1 MTDNYDIIK
10 DFLVPTEILVEEL
23 GPTRSK
29 IILEPLEQGF
39 GHTLGNAL
47 RRIML
52 SSMPGTAVSEVKID
66 GVLHEYSTI
75 EGVQEDVID
84 ILLNLKEL
92 SVRLLESEEAE
103 LKISKKSKGK
113 VVAGDIDTPA
123 GVEIINPDHLIATL
137 TDKGSLNMLLK
148 VTRGRGF
155 VPVKPLSEDEG
166 QETGLLRLD
175 ATYSPIKRVSYT
187 VEDARV
193 EQRTN
198 LDRLIVDIDTDGTLD
213 AEEVLRI
220 SATILQHQL
229 SAFAELGRLEEVIE
243 EKEEAMIDPVM
254 MRPVDELELTVRSAN
269 CLKAENIHY
278 IGDLVTRMESDLLR
292 TPNLGKKSL
301 NEIKEVLASRGLS
314 LGLVLEHWPPETTKN
329 FNMRHRKSGRKLNRN
344 SSHRTALMRSL
355 AISIILRESIKTTL
369 AKAKE
374 IRGFL
379 EPLVTLAKEN
389 TVANQRKA
397 YSKLRDKAAVAKLF
411 SEIGPRFKERPGG
424 YLRVIKRGHRAGD
437 KSPIAQVEFLKED
450 NEVSESEALEEAS
463 S

>member
-10 DFLVPTEILVEEL
+10 DFLTPTEIVVEES

-29 IILEPLEQGF
+29 IVLEPLEQGF

-47 RRIML
+47 RRIIL

-84 ILLNLKEL
+84 ILLNLKDL
-92 SVRLLESEEAE
+92 SVRLTEVEDAVLTLSKSGSGVVTAADIE
-103 LKISKKSKGK
+103 LS
-113 VVAGDIDTPA
+113 T
-123 GVEIINPDHLIATL
+123 GVEVINPDHHIATL
-137 TDKGSLNMLLK
+137 NEEGSINMTMK

-155 VPVKPLSEDEG
+155 VPVRPLDEDEG

-175 ATYSPIKRVSYT
+175 ATYSPIKRVTYQ
-187 VEDARV
+187 VDNARV

-198 LDRLIVDIDTDGTLD
+198 LDRLTVDIDTDGTLE
-213 AEEVLRI
+213 AEEILRI

-243 EKEEAMIDPVM
+243 EKEEAKIDPIM
-254 MRPVDELELTVRSAN
+254 LRPVDELELTVRSAN

-301 NEIKEVLASRGLS
+301 NEIKEVLLSRGLS
-314 LGLVLEHWPPETTKN
+314 LGLILDNWPPEN
-329 FNMRHRKSGRKLNRN
+329 N
-344 SSHRTALMRSL
+344 
-355 AISIILRESIKTTL
+355 
-369 AKAKE
+369 
-374 IRGFL
+374 
-379 EPLVTLAKEN
+379 
-389 TVANQRKA
+389 
-397 YSKLRDKAAVAKLF
+397 
-411 SEIGPRFKERPGG
+411 
-424 YLRVIKRGHRAGD
+424 
-437 KSPIAQVEFLKED
+437 
-450 NEVSESEALEEAS
+450 
-463 S
+463 

>member
-10 DFLVPTEILVEEL
+10 DFLTPTEIVVEES

-29 IILEPLEQGF
+29 IVLEPLEQGF

-47 RRIML
+47 RRIIL

-84 ILLNLKEL
+84 ILLNLKDL
-92 SVRLLESEEAE
+92 SVRLTEVEDAE
-103 LKISKKSKGK
+103 LTLSKSGSG
-113 VVAGDIDTPA
+113 VVTAADIELSTC
-123 GVEIINPDHLIATL
+123 VEVINPDHHIATL
-137 TDKGSLNMLLK
+137 NEEGSINMTMK

-155 VPVKPLSEDEG
+155 VPVRPLDEDEG

-175 ATYSPIKRVSYT
+175 ATYSPIRRVTYQ
-187 VEDARV
+187 VDNARV

-198 LDRLIVDIDTDGTLD
+198 LDRLTVDIDTDGTLE
-213 AEEVLRI
+213 AEEILRI

-243 EKEEAMIDPVM
+243 EKEEAKIDPIM
-254 MRPVDELELTVRSAN
+254 LRPVDELELTVRSAN

-301 NEIKEVLASRGLS
+301 NEIKEVLLSRGLS
-314 LGLVLEHWPPETTKN
+314 LGLILDNWPPEN
-329 FNMRHRKSGRKLNRN
+329 N
-344 SSHRTALMRSL
+344 
-355 AISIILRESIKTTL
+355 
-369 AKAKE
+369 
-374 IRGFL
+374 
-379 EPLVTLAKEN
+379 
-389 TVANQRKA
+389 
-397 YSKLRDKAAVAKLF
+397 
-411 SEIGPRFKERPGG
+411 
-424 YLRVIKRGHRAGD
+424 
-437 KSPIAQVEFLKED
+437 
-450 NEVSESEALEEAS
+450 
-463 S
+463 

>member
-10 DFLVPTEILVEEL
+10 DFLTPTEIVVEES

-29 IILEPLEQGF
+29 IVLEPLEQGF

-47 RRIML
+47 RRIIL

-84 ILLNLKEL
+84 ILLNLKDL
-92 SVRLLESEEAE
+92 SVRLTEVEDAE
-103 LKISKKSKGK
+103 LTVSKSGSGT
-113 VVAGDIDTPA
+113 VTAADIELPT
-123 GVEIINPDHLIATL
+123 GVEIINPDHHIATL
-137 TDKGSLNMLLK
+137 NDEGLINMTMR

-155 VPVKPLSEDEG
+155 VPVRPLDEDEG

-175 ATYSPIKRVSYT
+175 ATYSPIKRVTYQ
-187 VEDARV
+187 VDNARV

-198 LDRLIVDIDTDGTLD
+198 LDRLTVDIDTDGTLE
-213 AEEVLRI
+213 AEEILRI

-243 EKEEAMIDPVM
+243 EKEEAKIDPIM
-254 MRPVDELELTVRSAN
+254 LRPVDELELTVRSAN

-301 NEIKEVLASRGLS
+301 NEIKEVLLSRGLS
-314 LGLVLEHWPPETTKN
+314 LGLILDNWPPEN
-329 FNMRHRKSGRKLNRN
+329 N
-344 SSHRTALMRSL
+344 
-355 AISIILRESIKTTL
+355 
-369 AKAKE
+369 
-374 IRGFL
+374 
-379 EPLVTLAKEN
+379 
-389 TVANQRKA
+389 
-397 YSKLRDKAAVAKLF
+397 
-411 SEIGPRFKERPGG
+411 
-424 YLRVIKRGHRAGD
+424 
-437 KSPIAQVEFLKED
+437 
-450 NEVSESEALEEAS
+450 
-463 S
+463 

>member
-10 DFLVPTEILVEEL
+10 DFLVPTDILVEEL

-52 SSMPGTAVSEVKID
+52 SSMPGTAVSEVKIE
-66 GVLHEYSTI
+66 GVLHEYTTI

-123 GVEIINPDHLIATL
+123 GVEIVNPDHLIATV
-137 TDKGSLNMLLK
+137 TDKGSLNMVLK

-243 EKEEAMIDPVM
+243 EKEEALIDPVM

-269 CLKAENIHY
+269 CLKAENVNF

-314 LGLVLEHWPPETTKN
+314 LGLVLEHWPPETT
-329 FNMRHRKSGRKLNRN
+329 
-344 SSHRTALMRSL
+344 
-355 AISIILRESIKTTL
+355 
-369 AKAKE
+369 
-374 IRGFL
+374 
-379 EPLVTLAKEN
+379 
-389 TVANQRKA
+389 
-397 YSKLRDKAAVAKLF
+397 
-411 SEIGPRFKERPGG
+411 
-424 YLRVIKRGHRAGD
+424 
-437 KSPIAQVEFLKED
+437 
-450 NEVSESEALEEAS
+450 
-463 S
+463 

>member
-10 DFLVPTEILVEEL
+10 DFLTPTEIVVEES

-29 IILEPLEQGF
+29 IVLEPLEQGF

-47 RRIML
+47 RRIIL

-84 ILLNLKEL
+84 ILLNLKDL
-92 SVRLLESEEAE
+92 SVRLTEVEDAE
-103 LKISKKSKGK
+103 LKISKSGSGT
-113 VVAGDIDTPA
+113 VTAADIDLPT
-123 GVEIINPDHLIATL
+123 GGEIINPDHHIATL
-137 TDKGSLNMLLK
+137 NEEGSINMMLK

-155 VPVKPLSEDEG
+155 VPVKPLDEDEG

-175 ATYSPIKRVSYT
+175 ATYSPIRRVTYQ
-187 VEDARV
+187 VDNARV

-198 LDRLIVDIDTDGTLD
+198 LDRLTVDIDTDGTLE
-213 AEEVLRI
+213 AEEILRI

-243 EKEEAMIDPVM
+243 EKEEAKIDPIM
-254 MRPVDELELTVRSAN
+254 LRPVDELELTVRSAN

-301 NEIKEVLASRGLS
+301 NEIKEVLLSRGLS
-314 LGLVLEHWPPETTKN
+314 LGLILDNWPPEN
-329 FNMRHRKSGRKLNRN
+329 N
-344 SSHRTALMRSL
+344 
-355 AISIILRESIKTTL
+355 
-369 AKAKE
+369 
-374 IRGFL
+374 
-379 EPLVTLAKEN
+379 
-389 TVANQRKA
+389 
-397 YSKLRDKAAVAKLF
+397 
-411 SEIGPRFKERPGG
+411 
-424 YLRVIKRGHRAGD
+424 
-437 KSPIAQVEFLKED
+437 
-450 NEVSESEALEEAS
+450 
-463 S
+463 

>member
-10 DFLVPTEILVEEL
+10 DFLTPTEIVVEES

-29 IILEPLEQGF
+29 IVLEPLEQGF

-47 RRIML
+47 RRIIL

-84 ILLNLKEL
+84 ILLNLKDL
-92 SVRLLESEEAE
+92 SVRLTEVEDAE
-103 LKISKKSKGK
+103 LTLSKSGSGA
-113 VVAGDIDTPA
+113 VTAADIELST
-123 GVEIINPDHLIATL
+123 GVEVINPDHHIATL
-137 TDKGSLNMLLK
+137 NEEGSINMTMK

-155 VPVKPLSEDEG
+155 VPVRPLDEDEG

-175 ATYSPIKRVSYT
+175 ATYSPIKRVTYQ
-187 VEDARV
+187 VDNARV

-198 LDRLIVDIDTDGTLD
+198 LDRLTVDIDTDGTLE
-213 AEEVLRI
+213 AEEILRI

-243 EKEEAMIDPVM
+243 EKEEAKIDPIM
-254 MRPVDELELTVRSAN
+254 LRPVDELELTVRSAN

-301 NEIKEVLASRGLS
+301 NEIKEVLLSRGLS
-314 LGLVLEHWPPETTKN
+314 LGLILDNWPPEN
-329 FNMRHRKSGRKLNRN
+329 N
-344 SSHRTALMRSL
+344 
-355 AISIILRESIKTTL
+355 
-369 AKAKE
+369 
-374 IRGFL
+374 
-379 EPLVTLAKEN
+379 
-389 TVANQRKA
+389 
-397 YSKLRDKAAVAKLF
+397 
-411 SEIGPRFKERPGG
+411 
-424 YLRVIKRGHRAGD
+424 
-437 KSPIAQVEFLKED
+437 
-450 NEVSESEALEEAS
+450 
-463 S
+463 

>member
-10 DFLVPTEILVEEL
+10 DFLTPTEIVVEES

-29 IILEPLEQGF
+29 IVLEPLEQGF

-47 RRIML
+47 RRIIL

-92 SVRLLESEEAE
+92 SVRLTEVEDAE
-103 LKISKKSKGK
+103 LTISKSGSG
-113 VVAGDIDTPA
+113 VVTAADIELST
-123 GVEIINPDHLIATL
+123 GVEVINPDHHIATL
-137 TDKGSLNMLLK
+137 NEEGSINMTMK

-155 VPVKPLSEDEG
+155 VPVRPLDEDEG

-175 ATYSPIKRVSYT
+175 ATYSPIRRVTYQ
-187 VEDARV
+187 VDNARV

-198 LDRLIVDIDTDGTLD
+198 LDRLTVDIDTDGTLE
-213 AEEVLRI
+213 AEEILRI

-243 EKEEAMIDPVM
+243 EKEEAKIDPIM
-254 MRPVDELELTVRSAN
+254 LRPVDELELTVRSAN

-301 NEIKEVLASRGLS
+301 NEIKEVLLSRGLS
-314 LGLVLEHWPPETTKN
+314 LGLILDNWPPEN
-329 FNMRHRKSGRKLNRN
+329 N
-344 SSHRTALMRSL
+344 
-355 AISIILRESIKTTL
+355 
-369 AKAKE
+369 
-374 IRGFL
+374 
-379 EPLVTLAKEN
+379 
-389 TVANQRKA
+389 
-397 YSKLRDKAAVAKLF
+397 
-411 SEIGPRFKERPGG
+411 
-424 YLRVIKRGHRAGD
+424 
-437 KSPIAQVEFLKED
+437 
-450 NEVSESEALEEAS
+450 
-463 S
+463 

>member
-10 DFLVPTEILVEEL
+10 DFLTPTEIVVEES

-29 IILEPLEQGF
+29 IVLEPLEQGF

-47 RRIML
+47 RRIIL

-92 SVRLLESEEAE
+92 SVRLTEVEDAE
-103 LKISKKSKGK
+103 LTISKSGSG
-113 VVAGDIDTPA
+113 VVTAADIELST
-123 GVEIINPDHLIATL
+123 GVEVINPDHHIATL
-137 TDKGSLNMLLK
+137 NEEGSINMTMK

-155 VPVKPLSEDEG
+155 VPVRPLDEDEG

-175 ATYSPIKRVSYT
+175 ATYSPIKRVTYQ
-187 VEDARV
+187 VDNARV

-198 LDRLIVDIDTDGTLD
+198 LDRLTVDIDTDGTLE
-213 AEEVLRI
+213 AEEILRI

-243 EKEEAMIDPVM
+243 EKEEAKIDPIM
-254 MRPVDELELTVRSAN
+254 LRPVDELELTVRSAN

-301 NEIKEVLASRGLS
+301 NEIKEVLMSRGLS
-314 LGLVLEHWPPETTKN
+314 LGLILDNWPPEN
-329 FNMRHRKSGRKLNRN
+329 N
-344 SSHRTALMRSL
+344 
-355 AISIILRESIKTTL
+355 
-369 AKAKE
+369 
-374 IRGFL
+374 
-379 EPLVTLAKEN
+379 
-389 TVANQRKA
+389 
-397 YSKLRDKAAVAKLF
+397 
-411 SEIGPRFKERPGG
+411 
-424 YLRVIKRGHRAGD
+424 
-437 KSPIAQVEFLKED
+437 
-450 NEVSESEALEEAS
+450 
-463 S
+463 

>member
-10 DFLVPTEILVEEL
+10 DFLTPTEIVVEES

-29 IILEPLEQGF
+29 IVLEPLEQGF

-47 RRIML
+47 RRIIL

-84 ILLNLKEL
+84 ILLNLKDL
-92 SVRLLESEEAE
+92 SVRLTEVEDAE
-103 LKISKKSKGK
+103 LTLSKSGSGA
-113 VVAGDIDTPA
+113 VTAADIELST
-123 GVEIINPDHLIATL
+123 GVEVINPDHHIATL
-137 TDKGSLNMLLK
+137 NEEGSINMTMK

-155 VPVKPLSEDEG
+155 VPVRPLDEDEG

-175 ATYSPIKRVSYT
+175 ATYSPIKRVTYL
-187 VEDARV
+187 VDNARV

-198 LDRLIVDIDTDGTLD
+198 LDRLTVDIDTDGTLE
-213 AEEVLRI
+213 AEEILRI

-243 EKEEAMIDPVM
+243 EKEEAKIDPIM
-254 MRPVDELELTVRSAN
+254 LRPVDELELTVRSAN

-301 NEIKEVLASRGLS
+301 NEIKEVLLSRGLS
-314 LGLVLEHWPPETTKN
+314 LGLILDNWPPEN
-329 FNMRHRKSGRKLNRN
+329 N
-344 SSHRTALMRSL
+344 
-355 AISIILRESIKTTL
+355 
-369 AKAKE
+369 
-374 IRGFL
+374 
-379 EPLVTLAKEN
+379 
-389 TVANQRKA
+389 
-397 YSKLRDKAAVAKLF
+397 
-411 SEIGPRFKERPGG
+411 
-424 YLRVIKRGHRAGD
+424 
-437 KSPIAQVEFLKED
+437 
-450 NEVSESEALEEAS
+450 
-463 S
+463 

>member
-10 DFLVPTEILVEEL
+10 DFLTPTEIVVEES

-29 IILEPLEQGF
+29 IVLEPLEQGF

-47 RRIML
+47 RRIIL

-84 ILLNLKEL
+84 ILLNLKDL
-92 SVRLLESEEAE
+92 SVRLTEVEDAE
-103 LKISKKSKGK
+103 LSLSKSGSGT
-113 VVAGDIDTPA
+113 VTAADIELPN
-123 GVEIINPDHLIATL
+123 GVEIINPDHHIATL
-137 TDKGSLNMLLK
+137 NDEGSINMTMK

-155 VPVKPLSEDEG
+155 VPVRPLDEDEG

-175 ATYSPIKRVSYT
+175 ATYSPIKRVTYQ
-187 VEDARV
+187 VDNARV

-198 LDRLIVDIDTDGTLD
+198 LDRLTVDIDTDGTLE
-213 AEEVLRI
+213 AEEILRI

-243 EKEEAMIDPVM
+243 EKEEAKIDPIM
-254 MRPVDELELTVRSAN
+254 LRPVDELELTVRSAN

-301 NEIKEVLASRGLS
+301 NEIKEVLLSRGLS
-314 LGLVLEHWPPETTKN
+314 LGLILDNWPPEN
-329 FNMRHRKSGRKLNRN
+329 N
-344 SSHRTALMRSL
+344 
-355 AISIILRESIKTTL
+355 
-369 AKAKE
+369 
-374 IRGFL
+374 
-379 EPLVTLAKEN
+379 
-389 TVANQRKA
+389 
-397 YSKLRDKAAVAKLF
+397 
-411 SEIGPRFKERPGG
+411 
-424 YLRVIKRGHRAGD
+424 
-437 KSPIAQVEFLKED
+437 
-450 NEVSESEALEEAS
+450 
-463 S
+463 

>member
-10 DFLVPTEILVEEL
+10 DFLTPTEIVVEES

-29 IILEPLEQGF
+29 IVLEPLEQGF

-47 RRIML
+47 RRIIL

-84 ILLNLKEL
+84 ILLNLKDL
-92 SVRLLESEEAE
+92 SVRLTEVEDAE
-103 LKISKKSKGK
+103 LPVSKSGSGT
-113 VVAGDIDTPA
+113 VTAADINLST
-123 GVEIINPDHLIATL
+123 GVEIINPDHHIATL
-137 TDKGSLNMLLK
+137 NDEGSINMTMR

-155 VPVKPLSEDEG
+155 VPVRPLDEDEG

-175 ATYSPIKRVSYT
+175 ATYSPIKRVTYQ
-187 VEDARV
+187 VDNARV

-198 LDRLIVDIDTDGTLD
+198 LDRLTVDIDTDGTLE
-213 AEEVLRI
+213 AEEILRI

-243 EKEEAMIDPVM
+243 EKEEAKIDPIM
-254 MRPVDELELTVRSAN
+254 LRPVDELELTVRSAN

-301 NEIKEVLASRGLS
+301 NEIKEVLLSRGLS
-314 LGLVLEHWPPETTKN
+314 LGLILDNWPPEN
-329 FNMRHRKSGRKLNRN
+329 N
-344 SSHRTALMRSL
+344 
-355 AISIILRESIKTTL
+355 
-369 AKAKE
+369 
-374 IRGFL
+374 
-379 EPLVTLAKEN
+379 
-389 TVANQRKA
+389 
-397 YSKLRDKAAVAKLF
+397 
-411 SEIGPRFKERPGG
+411 
-424 YLRVIKRGHRAGD
+424 
-437 KSPIAQVEFLKED
+437 
-450 NEVSESEALEEAS
+450 
-463 S
+463 

>member
-10 DFLVPTEILVEEL
+10 DFLTPTEIVVEES

-29 IILEPLEQGF
+29 IVLEPLEQGF

-47 RRIML
+47 RRIIL

-84 ILLNLKEL
+84 ILLNLQDL
-92 SVRLLESEEAE
+92 SVRLTEVEDAE
-103 LKISKKSKGK
+103 LTLSKSGSG
-113 VVAGDIDTPA
+113 VVTAADIELST
-123 GVEIINPDHLIATL
+123 GVEVINPDHHIATL
-137 TDKGSLNMLLK
+137 NEEGSINMTMK

-155 VPVKPLSEDEG
+155 VPVRPLDEDEG

-175 ATYSPIKRVSYT
+175 ATYSPIKRVTYQ
-187 VEDARV
+187 VDNARV

-198 LDRLIVDIDTDGTLD
+198 LDRLTVDIDTDGTLE
-213 AEEVLRI
+213 AEEILRI

-243 EKEEAMIDPVM
+243 EKEEAKIDPIM
-254 MRPVDELELTVRSAN
+254 LRPVDELELTVRSAN

-301 NEIKEVLASRGLS
+301 NEIKEVLLSRGLS
-314 LGLVLEHWPPETTKN
+314 LGLILDNWPPEN
-329 FNMRHRKSGRKLNRN
+329 N
-344 SSHRTALMRSL
+344 
-355 AISIILRESIKTTL
+355 
-369 AKAKE
+369 
-374 IRGFL
+374 
-379 EPLVTLAKEN
+379 
-389 TVANQRKA
+389 
-397 YSKLRDKAAVAKLF
+397 
-411 SEIGPRFKERPGG
+411 
-424 YLRVIKRGHRAGD
+424 
-437 KSPIAQVEFLKED
+437 
-450 NEVSESEALEEAS
+450 
-463 S
+463 

>member
-10 DFLVPTEILVEEL
+10 DFLTPTEIVVEEE

-29 IILEPLEQGF
+29 IVLEPLEQGF

-47 RRIML
+47 RRIIL

-84 ILLNLKEL
+84 ILLNLKDL
-92 SVRLLESEEAE
+92 SVRLTEVEDAE
-103 LKISKKSKGK
+103 LSLSKSGSGN
-113 VVAGDIDTPA
+113 VTAADIEIPN
-123 GVEIINPDHLIATL
+123 GVEIINPDHHIA
-137 TDKGSLNMLLK
+137 SLNDEGSINMTMK

-155 VPVKPLSEDEG
+155 VPVRPLDEDEG

-175 ATYSPIKRVSYT
+175 ATYSPIKRVTYQ
-187 VEDARV
+187 VDNARV

-198 LDRLIVDIDTDGTLD
+198 LDRLTVDIDTDGTLE
-213 AEEVLRI
+213 AEEILRI

-243 EKEEAMIDPVM
+243 EKEEAKIDPIM
-254 MRPVDELELTVRSAN
+254 LRPVDELELTVRSAN

-301 NEIKEVLASRGLS
+301 NEIKEVLLSRGLS
-314 LGLVLEHWPPETTKN
+314 LGLILDNWPPEN
-329 FNMRHRKSGRKLNRN
+329 N
-344 SSHRTALMRSL
+344 
-355 AISIILRESIKTTL
+355 
-369 AKAKE
+369 
-374 IRGFL
+374 
-379 EPLVTLAKEN
+379 
-389 TVANQRKA
+389 
-397 YSKLRDKAAVAKLF
+397 
-411 SEIGPRFKERPGG
+411 
-424 YLRVIKRGHRAGD
+424 
-437 KSPIAQVEFLKED
+437 
-450 NEVSESEALEEAS
+450 
-463 S
+463 